1 MIGRKLPPNSSLTTS
16 AKANYTLINLHHDM
30 TTIQQILPLAAA
42 QSEVQYSIQPASP
55 EVSSALPS
63 AVAERTGSSR
73 ELVSLVSQ
81 AVLEQIRIRAMLVE
95 NEGHAL
101 ALLAVELQTCAI
113 QYTGCVKTDD
123 LVFDECVEF
132 IIERFAGLHI
142 DEIRHAFRLAA
153 SGELGEIKLEAYF
166 GTFTVAML
174 GRILTAYEQYRKKI
188 VADVMEANR
197 KAGFAQAQ
205 ILKSINWNSDEW
217 AQGRLNFFGSK
228 SEFSVDDVSA
238 ADFFYFVQDKVELPE
253 PERRLDWQ
261 KAWDLAILDV
271 QKAIGRGEVG
281 AAALLRKVQS
291 GLKDEGFRD
300 KRINYYRR
308 LLALRWITSQKNST
322 VHQ

>member
-1 MIGRKLPPNSSLTTS
+1 MIGRKVPPNSSLTTS

-63 AVAERTGSSR
+63 AVAARTGSSK

-81 AVLEQIRIRAMLVE
+81 AVLEQIRIRTMLVE

-101 ALLAVELQTCAI
+101 GLLAAELQTCAI
-113 QYTGCVKTDD
+113 QYTGCVKTND

-174 GRILTAYEQYRKKI
+174 GKVLTAYDHYRKKI

-197 KAGFAQAQ
+197 KVGFAKMQV
-205 ILKSINWNSDEW
+205 LKSTNWNSEDW
-217 AQGRLNFFGSK
+217 AQGRLDFFQTK
-228 SEFSVDDVSA
+228 EELTIDDVSA
-238 ADFFYFVQDKVELPE
+238 ADFFYFVENKVELPE
-253 PERRLDWQ
+253 PEKRLDWQ
-261 KAWDLAILDV
+261 QAWNLAILDV

-281 AAALLRKVQS
+281 AAALLRKVQT
-291 GLKDEGFRD
+291 GGQDEGFRD

-308 LLALRWITSQKNST
+308 LLTLRWIESQKNLT

>member
-1 MIGRKLPPNSSLTTS
+1 MIGRKLPPNLSLTTS
-16 AKANYTLINLHHDM
+16 AKANYTLTNLHHDM

-42 QSEVQYSIQPASP
+42 QPATQYSIQIASP
-55 EVSSALPS
+55 EVLNASPS

-73 ELVSLVSQ
+73 ELVSLVSK
-81 AVLEQIRIRAMLVE
+81 AVVDQIRIRTMLVE
-95 NEGHAL
+95 NEVQAL
-101 ALLAVELQTCAI
+101 ALLAAELQACAI

-123 LVFDECVEF
+123 LVFDECIEF
-132 IIERFAGLHI
+132 VIERFAGLHI

-174 GRILTAYEQYRKKI
+174 GRILTAYDQYRKKI
-188 VADVMEANR
+188 VFDVMEANR
-197 KAGFAQAQ
+197 KVGFAQAQ
-205 ILKSINWNSDEW
+205 VLKSTNWNSEEW
-217 AQGRLNFFGSK
+217 AQGRLAFFAK
-228 SEFSVDDVSA
+228 TELTIDDVSA
-238 ADFFYFVQDKVELPE
+238 ADFFYFIENKVELPE
-253 PERRLDWQ
+253 PEKRLDWQ

-308 LLALRWITSQKNST
+308 LLALRWIELQKNST